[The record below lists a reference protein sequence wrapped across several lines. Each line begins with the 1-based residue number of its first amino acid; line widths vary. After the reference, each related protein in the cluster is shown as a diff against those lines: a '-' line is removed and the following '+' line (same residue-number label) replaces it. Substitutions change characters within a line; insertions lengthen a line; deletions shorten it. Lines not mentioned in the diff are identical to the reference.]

1 MRHGASFQY
10 LRQYPFLQ
18 TEPWAVT
25 ELSQTDRWLVVVLA
39 HTDAKFR
46 DALQDYLSMY
56 RPGLRASQ
64 LLPTIRATV
73 LEVQNASA
81 RDRIE
86 FIKIVSKWGTGDM
99 VAPFLGPALDLD
111 ESYRN
116 EQTPWLR
123 LSYLSKAVKCGNPD
137 TFQTLL
143 EAGACP
149 TRALIYLSRHPGSLP
164 PCANPDLRKSMTLAL
179 AERAQPT
186 HLQGKD
192 EEVLA
197 LLLRTPEVRRYCSR
211 AADQLIDRFI
221 LRRMHEIKNQSET
234 LRNRCILI
242 AMFLGLP
249 QIPERFNS
257 HGLLVCGHASI
268 GKILGGQSVFIKGDV
283 AGKFTW
289 LTLAV
294 DFGLVSC
301 VKLFIDNGADCT
313 QLDPSGRTILDV
325 AEDYISGPHPRAAT
339 TLHFWPCQP
348 PQRLVSAEDDQESL
362 AALRLA
368 AAHSQSAALVSG
380 SRRREHGKGKESEH
394 MLVHRTWLHKRNEPN
409 WSYTGVNAN
418 EHCSLYCV
426 DPANF

>member
-25 ELSQTDRWLVVVLA
+25 ELSQTDKWLVVVLE

-46 DALQDYLSMY
+46 DALQDYLSIY

-64 LLPTIRATV
+64 LLPTIRTTV

-86 FIKIVSKWGTGDM
+86 FLKIVCKWGTGDM
-99 VAPFLGPALDLD
+99 VAPFLGTALDLD

-123 LSYLSKAVKCGNPD
+123 LSYLSKAVKCGNVD

-149 TRALIYLSRHPGSLP
+149 TRGLIYLSRHSGSSP
-164 PCANPDLRKSMTLAL
+164 PCAKPEMRKSMMLAL
-179 AERAQPT
+179 AERAQPK

-197 LLLRTPEVRRYCSR
+197 LLLRTHEVRRYCSR
-211 AADQLIDRFI
+211 AADLLIDRFMFQQ
-221 LRRMHEIKNQSET
+221 LHEIKNQSET
-234 LRNRCILI
+234 LRLRCILI

-249 QIPERFNS
+249 QILERFSS
-257 HGLLVCGHASI
+257 HGLLVCGHMSI

-283 AGKFTW
+283 AGNHTW

-301 VKLFIDNGADCT
+301 VKLFTDNGADCT
-313 QLDPSGRTILDV
+313 RLDPCGRTALDV
-325 AEDYISGPHPRAAT
+325 AEDYVSRPHPRAAT
-339 TLHFWPCQP
+339 KLHFWPCQP
-348 PQRLVSAEDDQESL
+348 PQRWVSAEEDQESL

-368 AAHSQSAALVSG
+368 APSQSAGLVSG
-380 SRRREHGKGKESEH
+380 SRRREHGKGKGSEH
-394 MLVHRTWLHKRNEPN
+394 MQVNRMWLHKRNELN
-409 WSYTGVNAN
+409 WSYAEVNAN
-418 EHCSLYCV
+418 EHCSLDAIYTTC
-426 DPANF
+426 F

>member
-1 MRHGASFQY
+1 M
-10 LRQYPFLQ
+10 
-18 TEPWAVT
+18 T
-25 ELSQTDRWLVVVLA
+25 ELSQTDRWLVVALE

-64 LLPTIRATV
+64 LLPTTV
-73 LEVQNASA
+73 LEVQNAPA

-99 VAPFLGPALDLD
+99 VARFLGTGLDLD

-123 LSYLSKAVKCGNPD
+123 LSYLSKAVKCGNLD

-164 PCANPDLRKSMTLAL
+164 ACAKPELRKSMMLAL
-179 AERAQPT
+179 AERAHPK

-192 EEVLA
+192 DEVLA
-197 LLLRTPEVRRYCSR
+197 LLLRTHEVRRYCSR
-211 AADQLIDRFI
+211 AADLLIDRFI
-221 LRRMHEIKNQSET
+221 LQRFHEIKNQSET

-249 QIPERFNS
+249 QILELFDS
-257 HGLLVCGHASI
+257 HGMLVCGHIPI

-283 AGKFTW
+283 AGNYTW

-313 QLDPSGRTILDV
+313 RLDPCGRTALDM
-325 AEDYISGPHPRAAT
+325 AEDYVSKPHPRAAT
-339 TLHFWPCQP
+339 KLHFWPCQP
-348 PQRLVSAEDDQESL
+348 PQRCVSAEDDQESL

-368 AAHSQSAALVSG
+368 AHSPSAGLVSD
-380 SRRREHGKGKESEH
+380 SRRRKHGKSKESEH
-394 MLVHRTWLHKRNEPN
+394 MQVNRTWMHKRNKPK
-409 WSYTGVNAN
+409 WSYMEVNAN
-418 EHCSLYCV
+418 EHCSLDKVYT
-426 DPANF
+426 ANL